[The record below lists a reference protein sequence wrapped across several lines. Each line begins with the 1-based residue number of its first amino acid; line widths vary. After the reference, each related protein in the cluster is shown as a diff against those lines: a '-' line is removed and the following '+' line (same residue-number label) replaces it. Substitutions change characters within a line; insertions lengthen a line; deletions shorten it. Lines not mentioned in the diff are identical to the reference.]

1 MHRIDGTDHVA
12 NLFSDGDPAQGVK
25 GTVITD
31 DWLNSVQEE
40 IAGLLEGMGV
50 TLEKANRGQLL
61 AACVAAATADKI
73 VRRDAAGRAQFADPS
88 AAADAATKGYVDGRS
103 PASAVL
109 AKTADQ
115 QVTSS
120 AVAVS
125 TLVVPVVAGG
135 LYEIEFLLRTSIP
148 NGNQPYI
155 ALTGPASP
163 TRLGWS
169 LEYPGTA
176 FAWLAQQDSAYYERQ
191 LPVMPINEQLLRVR
205 LVIDNGANA
214 GNVGLTVRGSAAEYV
229 RRGSFVRFA
238 RLA

>member
-1 MHRIDGTDHVA
+1 MFRIDSDAHVN
-12 NLFSDGDPAQGVK
+12 NLFGPGDPQTGTK
-25 GTVITD
+25 GTKVSA
-31 DWLNSVQEE
+31 DWLNAVQEE
-40 IAGLLEGMGV
+40 VCNLLEGMGV

-88 AAADAATKGYVDGRS
+88 AAADAATKGYVDGHS

-109 AKTADQ
+109 AKTTDQ

-125 TLVVPVVAGG
+125 ALVVPVLANA

-214 GNVGLTVRGSAAEYV
+214 GNVGLTVRGSTAEYV
-229 RRGSFVRFA
+229 RRGSFVRYS

>member
-1 MHRIDGTDHVA
+1 VHRIDTTDHVG
-12 NLFSDGDPAQGVK
+12 NLFSDGDPAIGRK
-25 GTVITD
+25 GTVVD
-31 DWLNSVQEE
+31 AAWLNAVQEE
-40 IAGLLEGMGV
+40 LVGILSAASV
-50 TLEKANRGQLL
+50 SPNKADTGQL
-61 AACVAAATADKI
+61 AALL
-73 VRRDAAGRAQFADPS
+73 
-88 AAADAATKGYVDGRS
+88 ATKAYVDSRT
-103 PASAVL
+103 AIV

-115 QVTSS
+115 QVTAS

-125 TLVVPVVAGG
+125 ALVVPVLANA
-135 LYEIEFLLRTSIP
+135 LYEIEFQLRTSIP

-191 LPVMPINEQLLRVR
+191 LPVMPNNEQLLRVR

-214 GNVGLTVRGSAAEYV
+214 GNVGLTVRGSTAEYV
-229 RRGSFVRFA
+229 RRGSFVRYS